1 MPCVLICLVYRPI
14 GGIGHCIGIVLQRT
28 PEVSHHAVEVIYR
41 LDTCLCWPS
50 EQYRATSKERLDVI
64 LHVAETFPNKRGN
77 LRFSAETT
85 GKVILN
91 QARFH
96 PHRRSAPSV
105 SYPAALPAKPFCFMA
120 AFAEIGV
127 LRRKSVSVL
136 AVGLPRVKRRH

>member
-77 LRFSAETT
+77 LRFST
-85 GKVILN
+85 KPWKRCSQISH
-91 QARFH
+91 F
-96 PHRRSAPSV
+96 APGELS
-105 SYPAALPAKPFCFMA
+105 M
-120 AFAEIGV
+120 
-127 LRRKSVSVL
+127 
-136 AVGLPRVKRRH
+136 